1 MVSSSHNK
9 SNVTFKTGFAQHNL
23 CSSIKDIVM
32 ELLKEAM
39 DANVGDTKG
48 FLIDGYPLE
57 VKQAEEFES
66 QVSSVTI
73 KNSICNSARVQC

>member
-1 MVSSSHNK
+1 
-9 SNVTFKTGFAQHNL
+9 
-23 CSSIKDIVM
+23 M

-39 DANVGDTKG
+39 DANLGETKG

-66 QVSSVTI
+66 QVSFIII
-73 KNSICNSARVQC
+73 KNLICNSSRVHCSSQC